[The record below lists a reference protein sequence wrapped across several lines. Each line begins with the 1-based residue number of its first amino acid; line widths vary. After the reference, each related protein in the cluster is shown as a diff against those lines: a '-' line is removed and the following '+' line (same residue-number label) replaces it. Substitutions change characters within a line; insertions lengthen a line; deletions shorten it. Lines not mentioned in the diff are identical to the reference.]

1 MGQKAN
7 VNNKVVVLFTTILQG
22 WNGVM
27 STKNIKKS
35 GKILHKIIGKNR
47 APRTWF
53 YTDNNDHFGHIRY
66 VQISNRDTYLAEDG
80 I

>member
-1 MGQKAN
+1 MECGVIIFGIECLFLAFVQVFCSKATFIIMGQKAN

-47 APRTWF
+47 APRT
-53 YTDNNDHFGHIRY
+53 
-66 VQISNRDTYLAEDG
+66 
-80 I
+80 